1 MSFCPA
7 AQRPFENPVPKTLSN
22 SPKAKQAR
30 LDHHAPLVIDTR
42 ELGRRPGSML
52 RVQVTAPAPVG
63 LGGQGMAVVTPGSDL
78 ELDLRLESVMEGVLV
93 TGTSV
98 GSMSGE
104 CGRCLDPVEAPISV
118 DIMELYRYPEQA
130 SVKGRG
136 AAAKATA
143 EDEADPETPML
154 VDDLIDLEPVLRDA
168 LVLELPMTPLCS
180 EDCKGLCVGCGERLA
195 ELPKNHS
202 HDAVDPRWAALAE
215 LRDHAE
221 PSESSPKEES

>member
-1 MSFCPA
+1 MKKT
-7 AQRPFENPVPKTLSN
+7 VPKTLSN
-22 SPKAKQAR
+22 TPKAKQAR
-30 LDHHAPLVIDTR
+30 LDHRQPLVIDTR
-42 ELGRRPGSML
+42 ELGRRPGSL
-52 RVQVTAPAPVG
+52 RRLQVTAPAPVD
-63 LGGQGMAVVTPGSDL
+63 LGGQGMAVITPDSDL

-93 TGTSV
+93 TGTAV
-98 GSMSGE
+98 GTMSGE

-118 DIMELYRYPEQA
+118 DLMELYRYPEQA

-180 EDCKGLCVGCGERLA
+180 EDCKGLCVDCGERLA
-195 ELPKNHS
+195 DLPESHS

-221 PSESSPKEES
+221 PAESSPVEES